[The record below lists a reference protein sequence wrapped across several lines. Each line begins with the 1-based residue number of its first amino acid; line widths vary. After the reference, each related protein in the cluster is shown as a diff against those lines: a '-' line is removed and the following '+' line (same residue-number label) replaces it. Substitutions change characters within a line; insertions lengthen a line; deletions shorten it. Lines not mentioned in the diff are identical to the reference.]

1 MALYSYIV
9 KDDTGFA
16 PNPFFGYCTLACC
29 KPGIRKHAERGD
41 WIVGLTPRAK
51 GNGNKIVFCMKVD
64 ECLPFSVY
72 WSRFKQ
78 KRPDPKGGLR
88 AKNGDN
94 IYEPKPGGYL
104 GFRQLPSA
112 HSTPKFENGEN
123 RDNMKRDL
131 NGNHVLVSRKF
142 AYFGSLPMNLPEGLE
157 DLIVGRSYRRN
168 FADGVKDRFLAFT
181 RTLKFRRKPIAPP
194 RQWRTSDKSW
204 KGSGC
209 SGA

>member
-1 MALYSYIV
+1 
-9 KDDTGFA
+9 
-16 PNPFFGYCTLACC
+16 
-29 KPGIRKHAERGD
+29 
-41 WIVGLTPRAK
+41 
-51 GNGNKIVFCMKVD
+51 
-64 ECLPFSVY
+64 
-72 WSRFKQ
+72 
-78 KRPDPKGGLR
+78 
-88 AKNGDN
+88 
-94 IYEPKPGGYL
+94 
-104 GFRQLPSA
+104 
-112 HSTPKFENGEN
+112 
-123 RDNMKRDL
+123 MKRDL